1 MATINFS
8 KRARGEGSDTR
19 KTYYVEN
26 TIDFAKVAAAK
37 GSAIAAADIVEALAV
52 PAGAIVHAAGVQVM
66 SPFTGT
72 ATNIT
77 LDVGITGVLA
87 KAFVDAFDF
96 DAAVVG
102 DWAGPIPA
110 NIPRLVPTADTIDI
124 LVATQTGT
132 FTGGKLRVWAV
143 LSNVNASGDR
153 FGGAVVRDTSL

>member
-1 MATINFS
+1 MATIELS
-8 KRARGEGSDTR
+8 KRARGEGSDNR
-19 KTYYVEN
+19 KPYMVQN
-26 TIDFAKVAAAK
+26 TIDFAEVTTVK
-37 GSAIAAADIVEALAV
+37 GSAIAASDIVEALAL
-52 PAGAIVHAAGVQVM
+52 PAGTLIHAAGVQVV

-96 DAAVVG
+96 DAAAAG
-102 DWAGPIPA
+102 AWAGPVPA
-110 NIPRLVPTADTIDI
+110 NIPRLLPTADTIDI

-143 LSNVNASGDR
+143 VSNVTNTEDK
-153 FGGAVVRDTSL
+153 FGGIAARDTSL